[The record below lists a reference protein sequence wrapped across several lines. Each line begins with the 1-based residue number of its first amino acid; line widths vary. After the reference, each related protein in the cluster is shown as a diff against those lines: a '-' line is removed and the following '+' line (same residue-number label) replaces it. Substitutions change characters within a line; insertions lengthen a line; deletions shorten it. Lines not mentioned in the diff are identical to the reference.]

1 MTQFLQAGPST
12 NHHTHQPYHPDCLHF
27 QGRGRK
33 QQVDAKPCVY
43 VPILFEIGRKLL
55 NLNQSILLEACFC
68 KPNPEPT
75 YRYHLSGR
83 NCVAFQGRRLEP
95 HARAKPCVY
104 VPKQGPGSES
114 GWINMVQPLGIKARP
129 HQPQTGRCP
138 DEPFP
143 HPRRS
148 MGSYSV
154 VTENRIYCSP
164 IVISLC
170 SSDTEAHGVCLR
182 SS

>member
-27 QGRGRK
+27 QGVGGNSKSTRSH
-33 QQVDAKPCVY
+33 D
-43 VPILFEIGRKLL
+43 
-55 NLNQSILLEACFC
+55 LNQSILLEACFC

-75 YRYHLSGR
+75 YRYHLSGQ
-83 NCVAFQGRRLEP
+83 NCVAFQGRGLEP

-148 MGSYSV
+148 MCSYSV

-170 SSDTEAHGVCLR
+170 SSDTEAGVCLR